1 METGAVSAESTNML
15 LQEVSVR
22 VLKNSLDF
30 QQKAAMQLIQSLS
43 KLQDPLMGNII
54 DTYA

>member
-1 METGAVSAESTNML
+1 METGAVSAAATNRL

-22 VLKNSLDF
+22 MLKHSLDF
-30 QQKAAMQLIQSLS
+30 QQQAAMKLMQSLPHF
-43 KLQDPLMGNII
+43 QDSALGNII

>member
-1 METGAVSAESTNML
+1 METGAITAGGNNML

-22 VLKNSLDF
+22 MLKNSLDF
-30 QQKAAMQLIQSLS
+30 QQKSAMQLMQSLP
-43 KLQDPLMGNII
+43 KLQDKAVGNIV

>member
-1 METGAVSAESTNML
+1 ML

-22 VLKNSLDF
+22 MLKNSLDF
-30 QQKAAMQLIQSLS
+30 QQKSAMQLMQSLP
-43 KLQDPLMGNII
+43 KLQDKAVGNIV

>member
-1 METGAVSAESTNML
+1 ML